1 MGIYVFEPQVLTSLL
16 MGSSQEDFGKHIIP
30 EAIEKLGVYAHT
42 FEGYWEDIG
51 TIRSFYEANLALTD
65 RDPSFAFYQASAP
78 VYTHHRHL
86 AGSLIEACHVD
97 STIVAEGCRIQEA
110 EIRRSVIGLR
120 TVIGSGVQLAD
131 TVLMGA
137 DLYETAA
144 DRERNAATGIPDVGI
159 GEGTVIRQAIVDKN
173 ARIGEGVVIANEEG
187 VAEADGAG
195 YFIRDRIVVIPKN
208 GVIPARTRI

>member
-1 MGIYVFEPQVLTSLL
+1 M
-16 MGSSQEDFGKHIIP
+16 
-30 EAIEKLGVYAHT
+30 
-42 FEGYWEDIG
+42 
-51 TIRSFYEANLALTD
+51 
-65 RDPSFAFYQASAP
+65 
-78 VYTHHRHL
+78 YTHHRHL

-97 STIVAEGCRIQEA
+97 RTIVAEGCRIQEA

-120 TVIGSGVQLAD
+120 TVIGSGVQIAD

-144 DRERNAATGIPDVGI
+144 DRERNAAKGIPDMGI
-159 GEGTVIRQAIVDKN
+159 GEGTVVRQAIVDKN

-208 GVIPARTRI
+208 GVIPDRARI